1 MTMVCG
7 RRALQDFG
15 RKQKQILKISNLLSV
30 KAGEV
35 AEAVEKQKEE
45 SQARAYLTVK
55 LYRELF
61 DAWSELYPEQ
71 EQPLLVVKEGL
82 APVQLREFCTAL
94 YQKKKG
100 NTVLVCSEKDGKY
113 QYALGSEK
121 ADIKDLSK
129 RLNARLNGRGG
140 GSGQIVQGTF
150 GGTKEEIETAFLEE
164 MNGVR

>member
-1 MTMVCG
+1 M
-7 RRALQDFG
+7 
-15 RKQKQILKISNLLSV
+15 
-30 KAGEV
+30 
-35 AEAVEKQKEE
+35 
-45 SQARAYLTVK
+45 
-55 LYRELF
+55 
-61 DAWSELYPEQ
+61 
-71 EQPLLVVKEGL
+71 
-82 APVQLREFCTAL
+82 
-94 YQKKKG
+94 
-100 NTVLVCSEKDGKY
+100 LVCSEKDGKY